1 MRPNRLTA
9 EPFGCCKTI
18 TDTDTDFQIVD
29 EVSRDTAEHLQKT
42 DAMLAWK
49 PDGESGA
56 YVIEFRED

>member
-1 MRPNRLTA
+1 MSDP
-9 EPFGCCKTI
+9 E
-18 TDTDTDFQIVD
+18 TDFQIVD

-56 YVIEFRED
+56 YVIEFREDT